1 MWRML
6 KKEESIWS
14 ENEWNNHG
22 SCNVAPTF
30 VRRRWQWM
38 RRQLPQRLLWRL
50 LLKVNCE
57 KWKSGRG
64 WKAAEMG
71 TDSLRDA
78 VGPPSPHFAT
88 TCKTPGPPWA
98 DFAKKHW
105 HSVKSHC
112 KYYLHVESESVIMCF
127 SLVKNYIKL
136 GLNIEFILR
145 TAKNWDFKIW
155 VMVGGLTGDLFIQLT
170 STLAHLSNITNHH
183 LLGKL
188 KEL

>member
-6 KKEESIWS
+6 KKGESICKQQLKWKWVEHCCSHNCQKKMAMDEETIGSKVALAS
-14 ENEWNNHG
+14 E
-22 SCNVAPTF
+22 
-30 VRRRWQWM
+30 
-38 RRQLPQRLLWRL
+38 LW
-50 LLKVNCE
+50 KVE
-57 KWKSGRG
+57 KWAWVES
-64 WKAAEMG
+64 
-71 TDSLRDA
+71 SRD
-78 VGPPSPHFAT
+78 GHWQFKGCRWPTLTSFCHHLQKPGAT
-88 TCKTPGPPWA
+88 LSWVCKKTLTFGNT
-98 DFAKKHW
+98 F
-105 HSVKSHC
+105 SEII
-112 KYYLHVESESVIMCF
+112 LQILLVESERVIMCF

-145 TAKNWDFKIW
+145 TAKNWDSKFW